1 MRKVLYALMGFLLT
15 FSALKADDFLEEANE
30 TAPAH
35 LNHPMQDLNAIQG
48 SFFDKNRSKMSNTLN
63 IDYFQGQTYK
73 IRLRYAMATLLFFSK
88 PISDFVLGDK
98 VGFDAKILESNDR
111 ILLIK
116 PLQIGVDSN
125 ISVIDNEGKI
135 FSFYVFSTTFTSS
148 KHPNLQVFIEDK
160 NYYSN
165 AFLKPQKE
173 NKEKENKEKENK
185 EKENKEKE
193 NKENTL
199 ENAPTNNKPL
209 KEEKE
214 ETKEKEEETI
224 TIGDNTNAMKI
235 VKKDIQKGYKALKSS
250 QKKWYCLWA
259 CSKKS
264 KLSLMPKEIF
274 NDKQFTYFKF
284 DKRLALSKF
293 PVVYKVVDG
302 YDNPVNT
309 RIVGDYIIAE
319 DVSAKW
325 TLRLGKDYLCIRF
338 VKRSK
343 DE

>member
-1 MRKVLYALMGFLLT
+1 MRKVLYALVGFLLV

-30 TAPAH
+30 TAPAN

-63 IDYFQGQTYK
+63 VDYFQGQTYK

-125 ISVIDNEGKI
+125 ISVIDNEGKV

-165 AFLKPQKE
+165 AFMKPQ
-173 NKEKENKEKENK
+173 
-185 EKENKEKE
+185 

-199 ENAPTNNKPL
+199 EKAPTNNNKPL

-214 ETKEKEEETI
+214 ESKEEETI

-235 VKKDIQKGYKALKSS
+235 VKKDIQKGYRALKSS
-250 QKKWYCLWA
+250 QRKWYCLGI

-264 KLSLMPKEIF
+264 KLSLMPEEIF

-284 DKRLALSKF
+284 DKKLALSKF
-293 PVVYKVVDG
+293 PVIYKVVDG

-338 VKRSK
+338 IKKGK

>member
-15 FSALKADDFLEEANE
+15 FSTLRADDFLEEANE
-30 TAPAH
+30 TAPVH

-125 ISVIDNEGKI
+125 ISVIDSEGKI

-165 AFLKPQKE
+165 AFIKPQ
-173 NKEKENKEKENK
+173 
-185 EKENKEKE
+185 KENKEKE

-250 QKKWYCLWA
+250 QRKWYCLWA

-293 PVVYKVVDG
+293 PVIYKVVDG

-338 VKRSK
+338 VKKAK

>member
-1 MRKVLYALMGFLLT
+1 MRKVLYALVGFLLA
-15 FSALKADDFLEEANE
+15 FSALRADDFLEEANE
-30 TAPAH
+30 TAPTN

-125 ISVIDNEGKI
+125 VSVIDNEGKV

-165 AFLKPQKE
+165 AFMKPQ
-173 NKEKENKEKENK
+173 
-185 EKENKEKE
+185 

-199 ENAPTNNKPL
+199 EKVPTNNKPL
-209 KEEKE
+209 EEEKE
-214 ETKEKEEETI
+214 ETKEEETI
-224 TIGDNTNAMKI
+224 TIGDSTNAMKI
-235 VKKDIQKGYKALKSS
+235 VKKDIQKGYRALKSS
-250 QKKWYCLWA
+250 QRKWYCLGI

-264 KLSLMPKEIF
+264 KLSLMPEEIF

-284 DKRLALSKF
+284 DKKLALSKF
-293 PVVYKVVDG
+293 PVIYKVVDG

-338 VKRSK
+338 IKRGK
-343 DE
+343 NE

>member
-1 MRKVLYALMGFLLT
+1 MRKFLYALMGFLLA

-125 ISVIDNEGKI
+125 ISVIDSEGKI

-148 KHPNLQVFIEDK
+148 KHPNLQVFIDDK

-165 AFLKPQKE
+165 AFMKPQNKE
-173 NKEKENKEKENK
+173 NN
-185 EKENKEKE
+185 KE

-214 ETKEKEEETI
+214 EAKEKEEEAI
-224 TIGDNTNAMKI
+224 IIGDNTNAMKI

-250 QKKWYCLWA
+250 QRKWYCLGI

-293 PVVYKVVDG
+293 PVIYKVVDG

-319 DVSAKW
+319 DVSTKW

-338 VKRSK
+338 VKRGK

>member
-1 MRKVLYALMGFLLT
+1 MRKVLYALMGFLLA

-30 TAPAH
+30 TAPTN

-148 KHPNLQVFIEDK
+148 KHPNLQVFIDDK

-165 AFLKPQKE
+165 AFMKPQ
-173 NKEKENKEKENK
+173 N
-185 EKENKEKE
+185 KE
-193 NKENTL
+193 NKENTF
-199 ENAPTNNKPL
+199 
-209 KEEKE
+209 EKC
-214 ETKEKEEETI
+214 THKQQT
-224 TIGDNTNAMKI
+224 
-235 VKKDIQKGYKALKSS
+235 LKSRKRRN
-250 QKKWYCLWA
+250 QRKRRR
-259 CSKKS
+259 
-264 KLSLMPKEIF
+264 
-274 NDKQFTYFKF
+274 NDNHW
-284 DKRLALSKF
+284 R
-293 PVVYKVVDG
+293 
-302 YDNPVNT
+302 
-309 RIVGDYIIAE
+309 
-319 DVSAKW
+319 
-325 TLRLGKDYLCIRF
+325 
-338 VKRSK
+338 
-343 DE
+343 

>member
-1 MRKVLYALMGFLLT
+1 MRKVLYALVGFLLA

-30 TAPAH
+30 TAPVN

-63 IDYFQGQTYK
+63 VDYFQGQTYK

-165 AFLKPQKE
+165 AFMKPQIQ
-173 NKEKENKEKENK
+173 
-185 EKENKEKE
+185 
-193 NKENTL
+193 ENTL
-199 ENAPTNNKPL
+199 EKTPTNNNKPL

-214 ETKEKEEETI
+214 ETKEEETI

-235 VKKDIQKGYKALKSS
+235 VKKDIQKGYRALKSS
-250 QKKWYCLWA
+250 QRKWYCLGI

-264 KLSLMPKEIF
+264 KLSLMPEEIF

-284 DKRLALSKF
+284 DKKLALSKF
-293 PVVYKVVDG
+293 PVIYKVVDG

-319 DVSAKW
+319 DVSVKW

-338 VKRSK
+338 IKKGK

>member
-1 MRKVLYALMGFLLT
+1 MRKVLWGFVGFLLV

-30 TAPAH
+30 TAPAN

-125 ISVIDNEGKI
+125 ISVIDSEGKI

-160 NYYSN
+160 NYYTN
-165 AFLKPQKE
+165 AFIKPQKE
-173 NKEKENKEKENK
+173 NQENMA
-185 EKENKEKE
+185 
-193 NKENTL
+193 
-199 ENAPTNNKPL
+199 ENAPKDAPKNNHKPL

-224 TIGDNTNAMKI
+224 IIGDNTNAMKI
-235 VKKDIQKGYKALKSS
+235 IKKDIQKGYKALKSS
-250 QKKWYCLWA
+250 QRKWYCLWA

-264 KLSLMPKEIF
+264 KLSLMPEEIF

-293 PVVYKVVDG
+293 PVIYKVVDG

-319 DVSAKW
+319 DVSTKW

-338 VKRSK
+338 VKRAK

>member
-1 MRKVLYALMGFLLT
+1 MRKVLYALMGFLLA
-15 FSALKADDFLEEANE
+15 FSVLKADDFLEEANE

-125 ISVIDNEGKI
+125 ISVIDSEGKI

-173 NKEKENKEKENK
+173 NKE
-185 EKENKEKE
+185 

-199 ENAPTNNKPL
+199 KNAPTNNNKPLKEEPL

-235 VKKDIQKGYKALKSS
+235 VKKDIQKGYRALKSS
-250 QKKWYCLWA
+250 QRKWYCLGI

-284 DKRLALSKF
+284 DKKLALSKF
-293 PVVYKVVDG
+293 PVIYKVVDG

-338 VKRSK
+338 VKKAK

>member
-1 MRKVLYALMGFLLT
+1 MRKVLWGFVGFLLA
-15 FSALKADDFLEEANE
+15 FSVLKADDFLEEANE

-125 ISVIDNEGKI
+125 ISVIDSEGKI

-165 AFLKPQKE
+165 AFIKPQKE
-173 NKEKENKEKENK
+173 N
-185 EKENKEKE
+185 KE

-199 ENAPTNNKPL
+199 ENAPTNNNKPLKEEPL

-250 QKKWYCLWA
+250 QRKWYCLWA

-264 KLSLMPKEIF
+264 KLSLMPEEIF

-293 PVVYKVVDG
+293 PVIYKVVDG

-343 DE
+343 GE

>member
-30 TAPAH
+30 TAPVH

-173 NKEKENKEKENK
+173 NKE
-185 EKENKEKE
+185 
-193 NKENTL
+193 NKENAL
-199 ENAPTNNKPL
+199 ENTLTNDNKPL
-209 KEEKE
+209 KEESKEKE

-235 VKKDIQKGYKALKSS
+235 VKKDIQKGYRALKSS
-250 QKKWYCLWA
+250 QRKWYCLGI

-264 KLSLMPKEIF
+264 KLSLMPEEIF

-293 PVVYKVVDG
+293 PVIYKVVDG

-338 VKRSK
+338 VKRAK

>member
-1 MRKVLYALMGFLLT
+1 MRKVLYALVGFLLV

-30 TAPAH
+30 TAPTN

-165 AFLKPQKE
+165 AFMKPQIQ
-173 NKEKENKEKENK
+173 
-185 EKENKEKE
+185 
-193 NKENTL
+193 ENTL

-214 ETKEKEEETI
+214 ETKEEETI
-224 TIGDNTNAMKI
+224 TIGDSTNAMKI
-235 VKKDIQKGYKALKSS
+235 VKKDIQKGYRALKSS
-250 QKKWYCLWA
+250 QRKWYCLGI

-264 KLSLMPKEIF
+264 KLSLMPEEIF

-284 DKRLALSKF
+284 DKKLALSKF
-293 PVVYKVVDG
+293 PVIYKVVDG

-338 VKRSK
+338 VKKGK

>member
-1 MRKVLYALMGFLLT
+1 MRKVLCTLVGFLLA

-30 TAPAH
+30 TAPAN

-63 IDYFQGQTYK
+63 VDYFQGQTYK

-125 ISVIDNEGKI
+125 ISVIDNEGKV

-165 AFLKPQKE
+165 AFMKPQ
-173 NKEKENKEKENK
+173 
-185 EKENKEKE
+185 

-199 ENAPTNNKPL
+199 EKAPTNNNKPL

-214 ETKEKEEETI
+214 ETKEEETI

-235 VKKDIQKGYKALKSS
+235 VKKDIQRGYRALKSS
-250 QKKWYCLWA
+250 QRKWYCLGI

-264 KLSLMPKEIF
+264 KLSLMPEEIF

-284 DKRLALSKF
+284 DKKLALSKF
-293 PVVYKVVDG
+293 PVIYKVVDG

-338 VKRSK
+338 IKKGK

>member
-1 MRKVLYALMGFLLT
+1 MRKFLYALMGFLLT

-125 ISVIDNEGKI
+125 ISVIDSEGKI

-165 AFLKPQKE
+165 AFIKPQKE
-173 NKEKENKEKENK
+173 NKENAL
-185 EKENKEKE
+185 
-193 NKENTL
+193 ENT
-199 ENAPTNNKPL
+199 PTNNKPLKEEPL

-250 QKKWYCLWA
+250 QRKWYCLGI

-293 PVVYKVVDG
+293 PVIYKVVDG

-319 DVSAKW
+319 DVSTKW

-338 VKRSK
+338 IKKAK

>member
-1 MRKVLYALMGFLLT
+1 MRKFLYALMGFLLA

-30 TAPAH
+30 TAPAN

-125 ISVIDNEGKI
+125 ISVIDSEGKI

-160 NYYSN
+160 NYYTN
-165 AFLKPQKE
+165 AFIKPQKE
-173 NKEKENKEKENK
+173 NQENMA
-185 EKENKEKE
+185 
-193 NKENTL
+193 
-199 ENAPTNNKPL
+199 ENAPKDAQKNNKPL

-214 ETKEKEEETI
+214 ETKTPEEEVI
-224 TIGDNTNAMKI
+224 IIGDNTNAMKI
-235 VKKDIQKGYKALKSS
+235 IKKDIQKGYKALKSS
-250 QKKWYCLWA
+250 QRKWYCLWA

-264 KLSLMPKEIF
+264 KLSLMPEEIF

-293 PVVYKVVDG
+293 PVIYKVVDG

-338 VKRSK
+338 VKRGK

>member
-1 MRKVLYALMGFLLT
+1 MRKVLYALMGFLLA
-15 FSALKADDFLEEANE
+15 FSALIADDFLEEANE
-30 TAPAH
+30 TAPAN

-148 KHPNLQVFIEDK
+148 KHPNLQVFIDDK

-165 AFLKPQKE
+165 AFMKPQ
-173 NKEKENKEKENK
+173 N
-185 EKENKEKE
+185 KE
-193 NKENTL
+193 NKENTF

-214 ETKEKEEETI
+214 ETKEKKEEEETI

-235 VKKDIQKGYKALKSS
+235 VKKDIQKGYRALKSS
-250 QKKWYCLWA
+250 QRKWYCLGI

-264 KLSLMPKEIF
+264 KPSLMPEEIF

-284 DKRLALSKF
+284 DKKLALSKF
-293 PVVYKVVDG
+293 PVIYKVVDG

-338 VKRSK
+338 VKKGK

>member
-1 MRKVLYALMGFLLT
+1 MRKVLWGFVGFLLV

-160 NYYSN
+160 NYYTN
-165 AFLKPQKE
+165 AFIKPQKE
-173 NKEKENKEKENK
+173 NQENM
-185 EKENKEKE
+185 
-193 NKENTL
+193 T
-199 ENAPTNNKPL
+199 ENAPKDAQKNNKPL

-214 ETKEKEEETI
+214 ETKTPEEEVI
-224 TIGDNTNAMKI
+224 IIGDNTNAMKI
-235 VKKDIQKGYKALKSS
+235 IKKDIQKGYKALKSS
-250 QKKWYCLWA
+250 QRKWYCLWA

-264 KLSLMPKEIF
+264 KLSLMPEEIF

-293 PVVYKVVDG
+293 PVIYKVVDG

-343 DE
+343 GE

>member
-1 MRKVLYALMGFLLT
+1 MRKVLYALMGFLLA
-15 FSALKADDFLEEANE
+15 FSALKADDFLEEVNE
-30 TAPAH
+30 TAPVH

-88 PISDFVLGDK
+88 SISDFVLGDK

-125 ISVIDNEGKI
+125 ISVIDSEGKI

-165 AFLKPQKE
+165 AFLKPQ
-173 NKEKENKEKENK
+173 
-185 EKENKEKE
+185 KENKEKE

-250 QKKWYCLWA
+250 QRKWYCLGI

-293 PVVYKVVDG
+293 PVIYKVVDG

-319 DVSAKW
+319 DVSTKW

-338 VKRSK
+338 IKKAK

>member
-1 MRKVLYALMGFLLT
+1 MRKVLYALMGFLLA
-15 FSALKADDFLEEANE
+15 FSVLKADDFLEEANE

-125 ISVIDNEGKI
+125 ISVIDSEGKI

-173 NKEKENKEKENK
+173 NKEKENKE
-185 EKENKEKE
+185 
-193 NKENTL
+193 NTL
-199 ENAPTNNKPL
+199 ENAPINNKPL

-235 VKKDIQKGYKALKSS
+235 VKKDIQKGYRALKSS
-250 QKKWYCLWA
+250 QRKWYCLWA

-264 KLSLMPKEIF
+264 KLSLMPEEIF

-284 DKRLALSKF
+284 DKKLALSKF
-293 PVVYKVVDG
+293 PVIYKVVDG

-319 DVSAKW
+319 DVSTKW

-338 VKRSK
+338 VKKAK

>member
-1 MRKVLYALMGFLLT
+1 MRKVLCTLVGFLLA

-30 TAPAH
+30 TAPAN

-63 IDYFQGQTYK
+63 VDYFQGQTYK

-125 ISVIDNEGKI
+125 ISVIDNEGKV

-165 AFLKPQKE
+165 AFMKPQ
-173 NKEKENKEKENK
+173 
-185 EKENKEKE
+185 

-199 ENAPTNNKPL
+199 EKTPTNNNKPL

-214 ETKEKEEETI
+214 ETKEEETI

-235 VKKDIQKGYKALKSS
+235 VKKDIQKGYRALKSS
-250 QKKWYCLWA
+250 QRKWYCLGI

-264 KLSLMPKEIF
+264 KLSLMPEEIF

-284 DKRLALSKF
+284 DKKLALSKF
-293 PVVYKVVDG
+293 PVIYKVVDG

-338 VKRSK
+338 VKKGK

>member
-1 MRKVLYALMGFLLT
+1 MRKVLYALMGFLLV

-30 TAPAH
+30 TAPAN

-125 ISVIDNEGKI
+125 ISVIDSEGKI

-160 NYYSN
+160 NYYTN
-165 AFLKPQKE
+165 AFIKPQKE
-173 NKEKENKEKENK
+173 NQENMA
-185 EKENKEKE
+185 
-193 NKENTL
+193 
-199 ENAPTNNKPL
+199 ENAPKDAPKNNKPL

-214 ETKEKEEETI
+214 ETKTPEEEAI
-224 TIGDNTNAMKI
+224 IIGDNTNAMKI
-235 VKKDIQKGYKALKSS
+235 VKKDIQKGYKALK
-250 QKKWYCLWA
+250 
-259 CSKKS
+259 
-264 KLSLMPKEIF
+264 KLSKEMVLF
-274 NDKQFTYFKF
+274 
-284 DKRLALSKF
+284 
-293 PVVYKVVDG
+293 
-302 YDNPVNT
+302 
-309 RIVGDYIIAE
+309 VG
-319 DVSAKW
+319 
-325 TLRLGKDYLCIRF
+325 LF
-338 VKRSK
+338 
-343 DE
+343 

>member
-1 MRKVLYALMGFLLT
+1 MRKILYALMGFLLA

-30 TAPAH
+30 TAPAN

-148 KHPNLQVFIEDK
+148 KHPNLQVFIDDK

-165 AFLKPQKE
+165 AFMKPQNKE
-173 NKEKENKEKENK
+173 NN
-185 EKENKEKE
+185 KE
-193 NKENTL
+193 NKENAL

-209 KEEKE
+209 KAEKE

-224 TIGDNTNAMKI
+224 IIGDNTNAMKI
-235 VKKDIQKGYKALKSS
+235 VKKDIQKGYRALKSS
-250 QKKWYCLWA
+250 QRKWYCLGI

-264 KLSLMPKEIF
+264 KPSLMPEEIF

-284 DKRLALSKF
+284 DKKLALSKF
-293 PVVYKVVDG
+293 PVIYKVVDG

-325 TLRLGKDYLCIRF
+325 TLRSGKDYLCIRF
-338 VKRSK
+338 VKKGK

>member
-1 MRKVLYALMGFLLT
+1 MRKVLYALMGFLLA

-125 ISVIDNEGKI
+125 ISVIDSEGKI

-165 AFLKPQKE
+165 AFMKPQKE
-173 NKEKENKEKENK
+173 N
-185 EKENKEKE
+185 KE

-224 TIGDNTNAMKI
+224 IIGDNTNAMKI

-250 QKKWYCLWA
+250 QRKWYCLGI

-264 KLSLMPKEIF
+264 KPSLMPKEIF

-293 PVVYKVVDG
+293 PVIYKVVDG

-338 VKRSK
+338 IKKGK

>member
-1 MRKVLYALMGFLLT
+1 MRKVLYALMGFLLA
-15 FSALKADDFLEEANE
+15 FSALRADDFLEEANE

-125 ISVIDNEGKI
+125 ISVIDSEGKI

-173 NKEKENKEKENK
+173 NKE
-185 EKENKEKE
+185 
-193 NKENTL
+193 NTL

-214 ETKEKEEETI
+214 KTKEKEEETI

-235 VKKDIQKGYKALKSS
+235 VKKDIQKGYRALKSS
-250 QKKWYCLWA
+250 QRKWYCLGI

-264 KLSLMPKEIF
+264 KPSLMPKEIF

-293 PVVYKVVDG
+293 PVIYKVVDG

-338 VKRSK
+338 VKKAK

>member
-1 MRKVLYALMGFLLT
+1 MRKVLYALVGFLLA
-15 FSALKADDFLEEANE
+15 FSVLKADDFLEEANE
-30 TAPAH
+30 TAPAN
-35 LNHPMQDLNAIQG
+35 LSHPMQDLNAIQG

-125 ISVIDNEGKI
+125 ISVIDNEGKV

-165 AFLKPQKE
+165 AFMKPQ
-173 NKEKENKEKENK
+173 
-185 EKENKEKE
+185 

-199 ENAPTNNKPL
+199 EKAPTNNNKPL

-214 ETKEKEEETI
+214 ETKEEETI

-235 VKKDIQKGYKALKSS
+235 VKKDIQKGYRALKSS
-250 QKKWYCLWA
+250 QRKWYCLGI

-284 DKRLALSKF
+284 DKKLALSKF

-325 TLRLGKDYLCIRF
+325 TLRSGKDYLCIRF
-338 VKRSK
+338 IKKGK

>member
-1 MRKVLYALMGFLLT
+1 MRRFYIALMGFLLA

-30 TAPAH
+30 TTPAH

-125 ISVIDNEGKI
+125 ISVIDSEGKI

-160 NYYSN
+160 NYYTN
-165 AFLKPQKE
+165 AFIKPQKE
-173 NKEKENKEKENK
+173 NQENMA
-185 EKENKEKE
+185 
-193 NKENTL
+193 
-199 ENAPTNNKPL
+199 ENALKDAQKNNKPL

-250 QKKWYCLWA
+250 QRKWYCLGI

-284 DKRLALSKF
+284 DKKLALSKF
-293 PVVYKVVDG
+293 PVIYKVVDG

-338 VKRSK
+338 VKRAK

>member
-1 MRKVLYALMGFLLT
+1 MRKVLCTLVGFLLVS
-15 FSALKADDFLEEANE
+15 SALKADDFLEEANE
-30 TAPAH
+30 TAPAN

-63 IDYFQGQTYK
+63 VDYFQGQTYK

-125 ISVIDNEGKI
+125 ISVIDNEGKV

-165 AFLKPQKE
+165 AFMKPQ
-173 NKEKENKEKENK
+173 
-185 EKENKEKE
+185 

-199 ENAPTNNKPL
+199 EKTPTNNSKPL

-214 ETKEKEEETI
+214 ETKEEETI

-235 VKKDIQKGYKALKSS
+235 VKKDIQKGYRALKSS
-250 QKKWYCLWA
+250 QRKWYCLGI

-264 KLSLMPKEIF
+264 KLSLMPEEIF

-284 DKRLALSKF
+284 DKKLALSKF
-293 PVVYKVVDG
+293 PVIYKVVDG

-338 VKRSK
+338 IKKGK

>member
-1 MRKVLYALMGFLLT
+1 MRKVLYALMGFLLA
-15 FSALKADDFLEEANE
+15 FSVLKADDFLEEANE

-165 AFLKPQKE
+165 AFMKPQ
-173 NKEKENKEKENK
+173 
-185 EKENKEKE
+185 
-193 NKENTL
+193 NKENAL
-199 ENAPTNNKPL
+199 ENAPTNDNKPLKEETL

-235 VKKDIQKGYKALKSS
+235 IKKDIQKGYKALKSS
-250 QKKWYCLWA
+250 QRKWYCLWA

-264 KLSLMPKEIF
+264 KLSLMPEEIF

-293 PVVYKVVDG
+293 PVIYKVVDG

-338 VKRSK
+338 VKRGK

>member
-1 MRKVLYALMGFLLT
+1 MRKVLYALMGFLLA

-30 TAPAH
+30 TAPAN

-63 IDYFQGQTYK
+63 INYFQGQTYK

-125 ISVIDNEGKI
+125 ISVIDSEGKI

-160 NYYSN
+160 NYYTN
-165 AFLKPQKE
+165 AFIKPQKE
-173 NKEKENKEKENK
+173 NQENM
-185 EKENKEKE
+185 
-193 NKENTL
+193 T
-199 ENAPTNNKPL
+199 ENAPKDAQKNNKPL

-214 ETKEKEEETI
+214 ETKTPEEEVI
-224 TIGDNTNAMKI
+224 IIGDNTNAMKI
-235 VKKDIQKGYKALKSS
+235 IKKDIQKGYKALKSS
-250 QKKWYCLWA
+250 QRKWYCLWA

-293 PVVYKVVDG
+293 PVIYKVVDG

-338 VKRSK
+338 VKKAR

>member
-1 MRKVLYALMGFLLT
+1 MRKVLYALMGFLLA
-15 FSALKADDFLEEANE
+15 FSVLKADDFLEEANE

-125 ISVIDNEGKI
+125 ISVIDSEGKI

-165 AFLKPQKE
+165 AFMKPQ
-173 NKEKENKEKENK
+173 
-185 EKENKEKE
+185 

-199 ENAPTNNKPL
+199 ENAPTNNKPLKEEPL

-235 VKKDIQKGYKALKSS
+235 IKKDIQKGYKALKSS
-250 QKKWYCLWA
+250 QRKWYCLGI

-293 PVVYKVVDG
+293 PVIYKVVDG

-338 VKRSK
+338 VKKAK

>member
-1 MRKVLYALMGFLLT
+1 MRKVLYALMGFLLA

-125 ISVIDNEGKI
+125 ISVIDSEGKI

-165 AFLKPQKE
+165 AFLKPQ
-173 NKEKENKEKENK
+173 
-185 EKENKEKE
+185 KE

-250 QKKWYCLWA
+250 QRKWYCLGI

-293 PVVYKVVDG
+293 PVIYKVVDG

-338 VKRSK
+338 VKKAK

>member
-1 MRKVLYALMGFLLT
+1 MRKVLYALMGFLLA
-15 FSALKADDFLEEANE
+15 FSVLKADDFLEEANE

-35 LNHPMQDLNAIQG
+35 LNHLMQDLNAIQG

-73 IRLRYAMATLLFFSK
+73 IRLRYAMATLLFFSR

-165 AFLKPQKE
+165 AFMKPQ
-173 NKEKENKEKENK
+173 
-185 EKENKEKE
+185 

-209 KEEKE
+209 KEEPLKE

-235 VKKDIQKGYKALKSS
+235 VKKDIQKGYRALKSS
-250 QKKWYCLWA
+250 QRKWYCLGI

-264 KLSLMPKEIF
+264 KLSLMPEEIF

-284 DKRLALSKF
+284 DKKLALSKF
-293 PVVYKVVDG
+293 PVIYKVVDG

-338 VKRSK
+338 VKKAK

>member
-1 MRKVLYALMGFLLT
+1 MRKFLYALMGFLLA

-125 ISVIDNEGKI
+125 ISVIDSEGKI

-165 AFLKPQKE
+165 AFLKPQK
-173 NKEKENKEKENK
+173 K
-185 EKENKEKE
+185 NKEKE

-214 ETKEKEEETI
+214 EAKEKEEETI
-224 TIGDNTNAMKI
+224 IIGDNTNAMKI

-250 QKKWYCLWA
+250 QRKWYCLGI

-264 KLSLMPKEIF
+264 KPSLMPEEIF

-284 DKRLALSKF
+284 DKKLALSKF
-293 PVVYKVVDG
+293 PVIYKVVDG

-338 VKRSK
+338 VKKGK

>member
-1 MRKVLYALMGFLLT
+1 MCKVLWGFVGFLLV
-15 FSALKADDFLEEANE
+15 FGALKADDFLEEANE

-88 PISDFVLGDK
+88 PISDFILGDK

-125 ISVIDNEGKI
+125 ISVIDSEGKI

-160 NYYSN
+160 NYYIN
-165 AFLKPQKE
+165 AFIKPQKE
-173 NKEKENKEKENK
+173 NQENMA
-185 EKENKEKE
+185 
-193 NKENTL
+193 
-199 ENAPTNNKPL
+199 ENAPKDAQKNNKPL

-214 ETKEKEEETI
+214 ETKTLEEEAI
-224 TIGDNTNAMKI
+224 IIGDNTNAMKI
-235 VKKDIQKGYKALKSS
+235 IKKDIQKGYKALKSS
-250 QKKWYCLWA
+250 QRKWYCLWA

-264 KLSLMPKEIF
+264 KLSLMPEEIF

-293 PVVYKVVDG
+293 PVIYKVVDG

-319 DVSAKW
+319 DVSTKW

-343 DE
+343 NE

>member
-1 MRKVLYALMGFLLT
+1 MRKFLYALMGFLLT

-125 ISVIDNEGKI
+125 ISVIDSEGKI

-173 NKEKENKEKENK
+173 NKE
-185 EKENKEKE
+185 

-199 ENAPTNNKPL
+199 ENAPINNKPL

-214 ETKEKEEETI
+214 ETKEKKEETI

-250 QKKWYCLWA
+250 QRKWYCLGI

-264 KLSLMPKEIF
+264 KLSLMPEEIF

-284 DKRLALSKF
+284 DKKLALSKF
-293 PVVYKVVDG
+293 PVIYKVVDG

-319 DVSAKW
+319 DVSTKW

-338 VKRSK
+338 VKKAK

>member
-15 FSALKADDFLEEANE
+15 FSVLRADDFLEEANE

-125 ISVIDNEGKI
+125 ISVIDSEGKI

-173 NKEKENKEKENK
+173 NKENA
-185 EKENKEKE
+185 
-193 NKENTL
+193 L
-199 ENAPTNNKPL
+199 ENAPTNDNKPLKEEPL

-235 VKKDIQKGYKALKSS
+235 IKKDIQKGYKALKSS
-250 QKKWYCLWA
+250 QRKWYCLGI

-293 PVVYKVVDG
+293 PVIYKVVDG

-319 DVSAKW
+319 DVSTKW

-338 VKRSK
+338 IKRSK
-343 DE
+343 GE

>member
-1 MRKVLYALMGFLLT
+1 MRKVLYALVGFLLV

-30 TAPAH
+30 TAPAN

-63 IDYFQGQTYK
+63 VDYFQGQTYK

-98 VGFDAKILESNDR
+98 VGFDAKILESNNR
-111 ILLIK
+111 ILFIK

-125 ISVIDNEGKI
+125 ISVIDNEGKV

-165 AFLKPQKE
+165 AFMKPQIQ
-173 NKEKENKEKENK
+173 
-185 EKENKEKE
+185 
-193 NKENTL
+193 ENTL
-199 ENAPTNNKPL
+199 EKVPTNNNKPL

-214 ETKEKEEETI
+214 ESKEEETI

-235 VKKDIQKGYKALKSS
+235 VKKDIQKGYRALKSS
-250 QKKWYCLWA
+250 QRKWYCLGI

-264 KLSLMPKEIF
+264 KLSLMPEEIF

-284 DKRLALSKF
+284 DKKLALSKF
-293 PVVYKVVDG
+293 PVIYKVVDG

-338 VKRSK
+338 VKKGK

>member
-1 MRKVLYALMGFLLT
+1 MRKVLCTLVGFLLA

-30 TAPAH
+30 TAPAN

-63 IDYFQGQTYK
+63 VDYFQGQTYK

-165 AFLKPQKE
+165 AFMKPQ
-173 NKEKENKEKENK
+173 
-185 EKENKEKE
+185 

-199 ENAPTNNKPL
+199 EKAPTNNKPL

-214 ETKEKEEETI
+214 ETKEEETI
-224 TIGDNTNAMKI
+224 IIGDNTNAMKI
-235 VKKDIQKGYKALKSS
+235 VKKDIQKGYRALKSS
-250 QKKWYCLWA
+250 QRKWYCLGI

-264 KLSLMPKEIF
+264 KLSLMPEEIF

-284 DKRLALSKF
+284 DKKLALSKF
-293 PVVYKVVDG
+293 PVIYKVVDG

-338 VKRSK
+338 VKKGK

>member
-1 MRKVLYALMGFLLT
+1 MRKVLYALMGFLLA

-30 TAPAH
+30 TAPANPAH

-125 ISVIDNEGKI
+125 ISVIDSEGKI

-173 NKEKENKEKENK
+173 NKE
-185 EKENKEKE
+185 
-193 NKENTL
+193 NTL
-199 ENAPTNNKPL
+199 ENAPTNNKPLKEETL

-250 QKKWYCLWA
+250 QRKWYCLGI

-293 PVVYKVVDG
+293 PVIYKVVDG

-319 DVSAKW
+319 DVSTKW

-338 VKRSK
+338 VKKAR

>member
-1 MRKVLYALMGFLLT
+1 MRKFLYALMGFLLA
-15 FSALKADDFLEEANE
+15 FSVLKADDFLEEANE

-165 AFLKPQKE
+165 AFIKPQKE
-173 NKEKENKEKENK
+173 N
-185 EKENKEKE
+185 KE

-235 VKKDIQKGYKALKSS
+235 IKKDIQKGYRALKSS
-250 QKKWYCLWA
+250 QRKWYCLGI

-284 DKRLALSKF
+284 DKKLALSKF
-293 PVVYKVVDG
+293 PVIYKVVDG

-319 DVSAKW
+319 DVSTKW

-338 VKRSK
+338 VKKAK

>member
-1 MRKVLYALMGFLLT
+1 MRKVLYALVGFLLA

-30 TAPAH
+30 TAPAN

-125 ISVIDNEGKI
+125 ISVIDNEGKV

-165 AFLKPQKE
+165 AFMKPQ
-173 NKEKENKEKENK
+173 
-185 EKENKEKE
+185 

-199 ENAPTNNKPL
+199 EKAPTNNKPL

-214 ETKEKEEETI
+214 EAKEKEEETI
-224 TIGDNTNAMKI
+224 TIGDSTNAMKI
-235 VKKDIQKGYKALKSS
+235 VKKDIQKGYRALKSS
-250 QKKWYCLWA
+250 QRKWYCLWI

-264 KLSLMPKEIF
+264 KLSLMPEEIF

-284 DKRLALSKF
+284 DKKLALSKF

-338 VKRSK
+338 VKKGK